1 MRRVTDPSCG
11 SGGFLIRVYD
21 ICSEKIRVSDFSD
34 REKERRLAELANQ
47 SLVGIDWEQRAART
61 CKMNMILHGDG
72 HAGVYQA
79 NALDIEEVTHKVRGA
94 SPLLP

>member
-1 MRRVTDPSCG
+1 MVDLVEPAIGERMTDQSCG

-21 ICSEKIRVSDFSD
+21 VVSEKIRLSDLAD

-72 HAGVYQA
+72 HAG
-79 NALDIEEVTHKVRGA
+79 R
-94 SPLLP
+94 LPSKCARH